1 LKKHNDTSFHIQSQR
16 LITKLKQAVNNT
28 FMNLPKMHDNV
39 VDSMLNLIGNTP
51 IIRLNNLMTPD
62 SATIWAK
69 LENLNPAGSIKERIC
84 LRMIEE
90 AEKDGSINPQS
101 TVIVDATSGN
111 TGIGLALVCVIK
123 GYKLILTM
131 PDDKSMERRQLLAA
145 YGAEVILTPANELM
159 EGAINKALEIA
170 KNTPNS
176 FMLNQFSNKVN
187 TETHK
192 LTTGAEII
200 KQIPGKIDAFV
211 AGIGT
216 GGTMSGAG
224 ETLKKNY
231 PDIHLVAVEP
241 KESAVL
247 SGGKPHVHEIQGIGP
262 GFIPEILSMEI
273 YDEIFPV
280 STEDARHFT
289 REIALKEGLLVGIS
303 AGAAGYAALKIA
315 QRMGKG
321 KQVATIF
328 CDTGERYLSTGLFD

>member
-1 LKKHNDTSFHIQSQR
+1 
-16 LITKLKQAVNNT
+16 
-28 FMNLPKMHDNV
+28 MNLSKIHDNV
-39 VDSMLNLIGNTP
+39 VDSMLSLIGNTP
-51 IIRLNNLMTPD
+51 VIRLNNIIAPD
-62 SATIWAK
+62 CAAIWAK

-90 AEKDGSINPQS
+90 AEKDGDINPES

-111 TGIGLALVCVIK
+111 TGIGLALVCIIK

-145 YGAEVILTPANELM
+145 YGANVVLTPANELM

-170 KNTPNS
+170 KDIPNS

-187 TETHK
+187 TETHI
-192 LTTGAEII
+192 LTTGTEIM
-200 KQIPGKIDAFV
+200 KQIPGRIDAFV

-216 GGTMSGAG
+216 GGTMSGVG
-224 ETLKKNY
+224 KILKSNY

-247 SGGKPHVHEIQGIGP
+247 SGGKANIHDIQGIGP
-262 GFIPEILSMEI
+262 GFIPEILNMEI

-280 STEDARHFT
+280 STQEARHFT

-303 AGAAGYAALKIA
+303 AGAAGYAASKIA
-315 QRMGKG
+315 QRIGKG

>member
-1 LKKHNDTSFHIQSQR
+1 
-16 LITKLKQAVNNT
+16 
-28 FMNLPKMHDNV
+28 MNLSKMHDNV
-39 VDSMLNLIGNTP
+39 VDSMLSLIGNTP
-51 IIRLNNLMTPD
+51 VIRLNKIIAPD
-62 SATIWAK
+62 CAAIWAK

-90 AEKDGSINPQS
+90 AEKDGDINPES

-111 TGIGLALVCVIK
+111 TGIGLALVCIIK

-145 YGAEVILTPANELM
+145 YGANVVLTPANELM
-159 EGAINKALEIA
+159 HGAINKALEIA
-170 KNTPNS
+170 KDTPNS

-187 TETHK
+187 TETHI
-192 LTTGAEII
+192 LTTGTEII

-216 GGTMSGAG
+216 GGTMSGVG
-224 ETLKKNY
+224 EILKSNY

-241 KESAVL
+241 KESPVL
-247 SGGKPHVHEIQGIGP
+247 SGGKANIHDIQGIGP
-262 GFIPEILSMEI
+262 GFIPEILSMDI

-280 STEDARHFT
+280 STQEARHFT

-303 AGAAGYAALKIA
+303 AGAAGYAASKIA
-315 QRMGKG
+315 QRIGKG

>member
-1 LKKHNDTSFHIQSQR
+1 
-16 LITKLKQAVNNT
+16 
-28 FMNLPKMHDNV
+28 MNLSKMHDNV
-39 VDSMLNLIGNTP
+39 VDSMLSLIGNTP
-51 IIRLNNLMTPD
+51 VIRLNNIIAPD
-62 SATIWAK
+62 CAAVWAK

-90 AEKDGSINPQS
+90 AEKDGDINPES

-111 TGIGLALVCVIK
+111 TGIGLALVCIIK

-145 YGAEVILTPANELM
+145 YGANVVLTPANELM
-159 EGAINKALEIA
+159 HGAINKALEIA
-170 KNTPNS
+170 KDIPNS

-187 TETHK
+187 TETHI
-192 LTTGAEII
+192 LTTGTEII

-216 GGTMSGAG
+216 GGTMSGVG
-224 ETLKKNY
+224 EILKSNY

-241 KESAVL
+241 KESPVL
-247 SGGKPHVHEIQGIGP
+247 SGGKANIHDIQGIGP
-262 GFIPEILSMEI
+262 GFIPGILNMEI

-280 STEDARHFT
+280 STQEARHFT

-303 AGAAGYAALKIA
+303 AGAAGYAASKIA
-315 QRMGKG
+315 QRIGKG